1 MHSQLWYFTVCRL
14 IRTKHQRNAWP
25 AAATRRRRRSS
36 SIRPICQQVELIGT
50 FEPGAHEDAAAGSG
64 TADVVVAVG
73 GVAAAGVLA
82 QDVVA
87 KAQAWI
93 STAVTMVV
101 HHEVY

>member
-1 MHSQLWYFTVCRL
+1 M
-14 IRTKHQRNAWP
+14 
-25 AAATRRRRRSS
+25 
-36 SIRPICQQVELIGT
+36 
-50 FEPGAHEDAAAGSG
+50 
-64 TADVVVAVG
+64 VVAVG
-73 GVAAAGVLA
+73 GVAAAKVLA